1 VLPGSPERR
10 HVRRDLH
17 GLPIDPDVEPDVA
30 GPGAENQA
38 TLSWRPTPAALAA
51 VFGGGI
57 AGGLARYGIEYAV
70 ATPSDRFPWDSFVVN
85 LAGAFGLA
93 MLLVLAA
100 ELAPGLRQLRPA
112 LATGFFGAFT
122 TFSSLTVGVDQLL
135 GHGELTLALTYGAGS
150 VVGGLAAASFGF
162 VIGRAIVANRR
173 NLARAARL
181 SSELTGSGRR

>member
-1 VLPGSPERR
+1 VLPGSPERH
-10 HVRRDLH
+10 HVRHDLH
-17 GLPIDPDVEPDVA
+17 GLPIDPDVEPNVA
-30 GPGAENQA
+30 GSGADDQESP
-38 TLSWRPTPAALAA
+38 SWRPTLPALAA

-70 ATPSDRFPWDSFVVN
+70 AAPSDRFPWDSFVVN

-93 MLLVLAA
+93 VLLVLAA

-122 TFSSLTVGVDQLL
+122 TFSSLAIGVDRLV
-135 GHGELTLALTYGAGS
+135 GHNELAVALTYGAGS
-150 VVGGLAAASFGF
+150 MVGGLAAASLGF
-162 VIGRAIVANRR
+162 VTGRAVVANRR
-173 NLARAARL
+173 NPAQAARL